1 MISEAPPTSPKDDA
15 AVFLAHSA
23 NATGKWHDLP
33 EHLEAVASLARRFAE
48 DFGSG
53 DWGEAAG
60 LWHDLGKHSSEFQE
74 YLRSTAGNEKHK
86 SDRRGSV
93 DHSTAGAQ
101 HAARTIDI
109 LGHLLAYPIA
119 GHHAGLPDGLAV
131 GACLEAKLK
140 KVVPEWRHGLK
151 NLRTVVT
158 PELPAFV
165 DEAIRPG
172 PDGRRDGFAVAFFV
186 RMVFSCLVDADFLD
200 TERFLAPE
208 RAAERSTWEPGIL
221 ARMAE
226 ALDAYT
232 ADLEREAEREAEGT
246 VVNVERARVRE
257 ACLAAAEQ
265 PPGLF
270 SLTVPTGGGKTLS
283 SLSFAL
289 RHALRHGLKRV
300 VYVIPFTSI
309 IEQNAEVF
317 RKVLAPLI
325 QAGDPDPVLEHHSN
339 VRTGEEDEGDEEDW
353 SRLATENWDA
363 PLVVT
368 TSVQFYESLFAN
380 RTSRCRKLHNLSR
393 AVVILDEVQTLPVDY
408 LSPCLAVLRELS
420 ENYGTS
426 FILCTATQPAIEA
439 REGFKIGLKG
449 IRKIIPDPESLYRN
463 LKRVE
468 VTDAGPLTDED
479 LADRL
484 EKESRVLCIVN
495 TRRHAKEI
503 FRLLGPGEGHFH
515 LSALMCPEHRRKVLD
530 TVKSRLETERP
541 CRVVSTQLIEA
552 GVNIDF
558 PVVYRSLAGLDSIA
572 QAAGRCNR
580 NGRLDRLGKTHLFR
594 PVGYR
599 SPGFVREAT
608 NMTEQVLPLHDDP
621 MSLEAVERFFRLF
634 YWDQEHRWDA
644 KGILDRFPIVRN
656 RDLPF
661 QFDFAEVA
669 KEFRLIEDS
678 GRPVIV
684 PWGEEGERL
693 CDALRGRPEPV
704 GSRLLRQLQRYT
716 VQIPFRTWESEVGL
730 SIELVHDRYPV
741 LESPESHYDA
751 QTGLNLENS
760 EMQFLST

>member
-15 AVFLAHSA
+15 AVFLAHSP
-23 NATGKWHDLP
+23 NASGKWHDLP
-33 EHLEAVASLARRFAE
+33 EHLGAVASLARRFAE

-60 LWHDLGKHSSEFQE
+60 LWHDLGKYSSEFQQ
-74 YLRSTAGNEKHK
+74 YLRSAAGDEKHK

-101 HAARTIDI
+101 HAARTIDV

-131 GACLEAKLK
+131 GACLEARLK

-151 NLRTVVT
+151 HLRAVDT
-158 PELPAFV
+158 PELPPFIK
-165 DEAIRPG
+165 EAIQPN
-172 PDGRRDGFAVAFFV
+172 RRDGFAVALFV
-186 RMVFSCLVDADFLD
+186 RMLFSCLADADFLD
-200 TERFLAPE
+200 TENFLAPE
-208 RAAERSTWEPGIL
+208 RAAERLQWKPGIL
-221 ARMAE
+221 TRMAK

-232 ADLEREAEREAEGT
+232 ADLEGRAKRT

-309 IEQNAEVF
+309 IEQNAEEF
-317 RKVLAPLI
+317 RKALAPLI
-325 QAGDPDPVLEHHSN
+325 QAGDPDPVLEHHCN
-339 VRTGEEDEGDEEDW
+339 VRTGEEDHGDEEDW
-353 SRLATENWDA
+353 SRLSTENWDA

-368 TSVQFYESLFAN
+368 TSVQFYESLLAN

-420 ENYGTS
+420 KNYGTS
-426 FILCTATQPAIEA
+426 VVLCTATQPAIEA

-449 IRKIIPDPESLYRN
+449 VRKIVPEPESLYRS

-468 VTDAGPLTDED
+468 VTDVGSLSDED

-484 EKESRVLCIVN
+484 EEASRVLCIVN
-495 TRRHAKEI
+495 TRRHAKKI
-503 FRLLGPGEGHFH
+503 FRLLGPGDGYFH
-515 LSALMCPEHRRKVLD
+515 LSALMCPEHRTQILSD
-530 TVKSRLETERP
+530 INHRLKGDGP

-552 GVNIDF
+552 GVDIDF

-580 NGRLDRLGKTHLFR
+580 NGRLDGLGVTYLFR
-594 PVGYR
+594 PVGYTA
-599 SPGFVREAT
+599 PAFVREAT
-608 NMTEQVLPLHDDP
+608 NVTEQVLPLHDDP
-621 MSLEAVERFFRLF
+621 MSLEAVESFFRLF

-661 QFDFAEVA
+661 QFEFAEVG

-704 GSRLLRQLQRYT
+704 GSKLLRQLQRYT